1 MESIFMNMI
10 TTNMNTTTVMNA
22 ATNTNTITNDT
33 NTNTNTK
40 NIIKKNPN
48 AKLSMS
54 TPVIK
59 IFNEIFFNFVN
70 LISKTFPNDLEITIA
85 KNKLYAIKK
94 INPKLFIKIWKKHI
108 ADKYRDSIEEGN
120 IDYFIEKNYSDDLN
134 KVNNSERV
142 MKSINRLREPI
153 KKLDKS
159 KQNMVMLFIQ
169 DLSKISEAI
178 II

>member
-1 MESIFMNMI
+1 MEAV
-10 TTNMNTTTVMNA
+10 NMNTNVNMN
-22 ATNTNTITNDT
+22 IQ
-33 NTNTNTK
+33 
-40 NIIKKNPN
+40 
-48 AKLSMS
+48 
-54 TPVIK
+54 VVK

-70 LISKTFPNDLEITIA
+70 LISKTFPNDLDITIA

-108 ADKYRDSIEEGN
+108 TDKYRDSIEEGN

-153 KKLDKS
+153 KKMDKS
-159 KQNMVMLFIQ
+159 KRDIAMLFIQ

-178 II
+178 IN

>member
-1 MESIFMNMI
+1 MFMNMI
-10 TTNMNTTTVMNA
+10 TTNMNTA
-22 ATNTNTITNDT
+22 TITNDT
-33 NTNTNTK
+33 NSNSNSNTNTK
-40 NIIKKNPN
+40 KIMNNNPN
-48 AKLSMS
+48 SNLSMS

-108 ADKYRDSIEEGN
+108 TDKYRDSIEEGN
-120 IDYFIEKNYSDDLN
+120 IDYFIKKNYSDDLN
-134 KVNNSERV
+134 KVNNSDRV
-142 MKSINRLREPI
+142 IKCINRLREPI
-153 KKLDKS
+153 KNMDKS
-159 KQNMVMLFIQ
+159 KQDMAMLFIQ

>member
-1 MESIFMNMI
+1 MEAV
-10 TTNMNTTTVMNA
+10 NMNTNVNKNSDIKM
-22 ATNTNTITNDT
+22 NTNVNM
-33 NTNTNTK
+33 
-40 NIIKKNPN
+40 NIQ
-48 AKLSMS
+48 
-54 TPVIK
+54 VVK

-70 LISKTFPNDLEITIA
+70 LISKTFPNDLDITIA

-108 ADKYRDSIEEGN
+108 TDKYRDSIEEGN

-153 KKLDKS
+153 KKMDKS
-159 KQNMVMLFIQ
+159 RQDMAMLFIQ

>member
-1 MESIFMNMI
+1 MEAV
-10 TTNMNTTTVMNA
+10 NMNTNVNKNRDIKM
-22 ATNTNTITNDT
+22 NTNVNM
-33 NTNTNTK
+33 
-40 NIIKKNPN
+40 NIQ
-48 AKLSMS
+48 
-54 TPVIK
+54 VVK

-70 LISKTFPNDLEITIA
+70 FISKTFPNDLEITIA

-108 ADKYRDSIEEGN
+108 TDKYRDSIEEGN

-153 KKLDKS
+153 KKMDKS
-159 KQNMVMLFIQ
+159 RQDMAMLFIQ

-178 II
+178 IN

>member
-1 MESIFMNMI
+1 MEAV
-10 TTNMNTTTVMNA
+10 NMNTNVNKNRDIKM
-22 ATNTNTITNDT
+22 NTNVNM
-33 NTNTNTK
+33 
-40 NIIKKNPN
+40 NIQ
-48 AKLSMS
+48 
-54 TPVIK
+54 VVK

-70 LISKTFPNDLEITIA
+70 LISKTFPNDLDITIA

-108 ADKYRDSIEEGN
+108 TDKYRDSIEEGN
-120 IDYFIEKNYSDDLN
+120 IDYFIKKNYSDDLN

-153 KKLDKS
+153 KKMDKS
-159 KQNMVMLFIQ
+159 RQDMAMLFIQ

-178 II
+178 IN

>member
-1 MESIFMNMI
+1 MEAV
-10 TTNMNTTTVMNA
+10 NMNTNVNMN
-22 ATNTNTITNDT
+22 IH
-33 NTNTNTK
+33 
-40 NIIKKNPN
+40 
-48 AKLSMS
+48 L
-54 TPVIK
+54 VK

-70 LISKTFPNDLEITIA
+70 LISKTFPNDLDITIA

-108 ADKYRDSIEEGN
+108 TDKYRDSIKEGN

-153 KKLDKS
+153 KKMDKS
-159 KQNMVMLFIQ
+159 RQDMAMLFIQ
-169 DLSKISEAI
+169 DLSKISEALTI
-178 II
+178 

>member
-1 MESIFMNMI
+1 MEAV
-10 TTNMNTTTVMNA
+10 NMNTNVNKNSDIKM
-22 ATNTNTITNDT
+22 NTNVNKNSDIKM
-33 NTNTNTK
+33 NTNVK
-40 NIIKKNPN
+40 MNIQ
-48 AKLSMS
+48 
-54 TPVIK
+54 VVK

-108 ADKYRDSIEEGN
+108 TDKYRDSIEEGN

-142 MKSINRLREPI
+142 MKCINRLREPI
-153 KKLDKS
+153 KKMDKS
-159 KQNMVMLFIQ
+159 RQDMAMLFIQ
-169 DLSKISEAI
+169 DLSKISETLI
-178 II
+178 I

>member
-1 MESIFMNMI
+1 
-10 TTNMNTTTVMNA
+10 MNTNVNKNSDIKM
-22 ATNTNTITNDT
+22 NTNV
-33 NTNTNTK
+33 K
-40 NIIKKNPN
+40 MNIQ
-48 AKLSMS
+48 
-54 TPVIK
+54 VVK

-108 ADKYRDSIEEGN
+108 TDKYRDSIEEGN

-142 MKSINRLREPI
+142 MKCINRLREPI
-153 KKLDKS
+153 KKMDKS
-159 KQNMVMLFIQ
+159 RQDMAMLFIQ
-169 DLSKISEAI
+169 DLSKISETLI
-178 II
+178 I

>member
-1 MESIFMNMI
+1 MEAV
-10 TTNMNTTTVMNA
+10 NMNTNANMN
-22 ATNTNTITNDT
+22 IH
-33 NTNTNTK
+33 
-40 NIIKKNPN
+40 
-48 AKLSMS
+48 L
-54 TPVIK
+54 VK

-70 LISKTFPNDLEITIA
+70 LISKTFPNDLEITLA

-108 ADKYRDSIEEGN
+108 TDKYKDSIEEGN

-153 KKLDKS
+153 KNMNKS
-159 KQNMVMLFIQ
+159 KQDMAMLFIQ
-169 DLSKISEAI
+169 DLSKISEALTI
-178 II
+178 

>member
-1 MESIFMNMI
+1 MEAV
-10 TTNMNTTTVMNA
+10 NMNTNVNKNSDIKM
-22 ATNTNTITNDT
+22 NTNV
-33 NTNTNTK
+33 K
-40 NIIKKNPN
+40 MNIQ
-48 AKLSMS
+48 
-54 TPVIK
+54 VVK

-108 ADKYRDSIEEGN
+108 TDKYRDSIEEGN

-142 MKSINRLREPI
+142 MKCINRLREPI
-153 KKLDKS
+153 KKMDKS
-159 KQNMVMLFIQ
+159 RQDMAMLFIQ
-169 DLSKISEAI
+169 DLSKISETLI
-178 II
+178 I

>member
-1 MESIFMNMI
+1 MFMNMI
-10 TTNMNTTTVMNA
+10 TTNMNTTTV
-22 ATNTNTITNDT
+22 INDAT
-33 NTNTNTK
+33 NTNTNT
-40 NIIKKNPN
+40 NTN
-48 AKLSMS
+48 ANANTNTLKVINNNVNTNLSIS
-54 TPVIK
+54 TQVIK

-108 ADKYRDSIEEGN
+108 TDKYRDSIEEGN
-120 IDYFIEKNYSDDLN
+120 IDYFIGKNYSNDLN
-134 KVNNSERV
+134 KINNSDRI
-142 MKSINRLREPI
+142 MKCINRLREPI
-153 KKLDKS
+153 KNMDKS
-159 KQNMVMLFIQ
+159 KQDMVMLFIK

>member
-1 MESIFMNMI
+1 MEAV
-10 TTNMNTTTVMNA
+10 NMNTNVNMN
-22 ATNTNTITNDT
+22 IQ
-33 NTNTNTK
+33 
-40 NIIKKNPN
+40 
-48 AKLSMS
+48 L
-54 TPVIK
+54 VK

-108 ADKYRDSIEEGN
+108 TDKYKDSIEEGN

-134 KVNNSERV
+134 KINNSERV

-153 KKLDKS
+153 KNMDKS
-159 KQNMVMLFIQ
+159 KQEMAMLFIQ
-169 DLSKISEAI
+169 DLSKISEALI
-178 II
+178 IEK

>member
-1 MESIFMNMI
+1 MEAI
-10 TTNMNTTTVMNA
+10 NMNTNVNKNSDVKM
-22 ATNTNTITNDT
+22 NTNVNM
-33 NTNTNTK
+33 
-40 NIIKKNPN
+40 NIQ
-48 AKLSMS
+48 
-54 TPVIK
+54 VVK

-108 ADKYRDSIEEGN
+108 TDKYRDSIEEGN

-142 MKSINRLREPI
+142 MKCINRLREPI
-153 KKLDKS
+153 KKMDKS
-159 KQNMVMLFIQ
+159 RQDMAMLFIQ

>member
-1 MESIFMNMI
+1 MEAV
-10 TTNMNTTTVMNA
+10 NMNTNVNKNSDIKM
-22 ATNTNTITNDT
+22 NTNVNM
-33 NTNTNTK
+33 
-40 NIIKKNPN
+40 NIQ
-48 AKLSMS
+48 
-54 TPVIK
+54 VVK

-70 LISKTFPNDLEITIA
+70 LISKTFPNDLDITIA

-108 ADKYRDSIEEGN
+108 TDKYRDSIEEGN

-153 KKLDKS
+153 KKMDKS
-159 KQNMVMLFIQ
+159 RQDMAMLFIQ

-178 II
+178 IN

>member
-1 MESIFMNMI
+1 MEAV
-10 TTNMNTTTVMNA
+10 NMNTNVNKNSDIKM
-22 ATNTNTITNDT
+22 NTNVNM
-33 NTNTNTK
+33 
-40 NIIKKNPN
+40 NIQ
-48 AKLSMS
+48 
-54 TPVIK
+54 VVK

-108 ADKYRDSIEEGN
+108 TDKYRDSIEEGN
-120 IDYFIEKNYSDDLN
+120 IDYFIKKNYSDDLN

-153 KKLDKS
+153 KKMDKS
-159 KQNMVMLFIQ
+159 RQDMAMLFIQ

>member
-1 MESIFMNMI
+1 MEAV
-10 TTNMNTTTVMNA
+10 NMNTNVNMN
-22 ATNTNTITNDT
+22 IQ
-33 NTNTNTK
+33 
-40 NIIKKNPN
+40 
-48 AKLSMS
+48 L
-54 TPVIK
+54 VK

-108 ADKYRDSIEEGN
+108 TDKYKDSIEEGN

-134 KVNNSERV
+134 KINNSERV

-153 KKLDKS
+153 KNMDKS
-159 KQNMVMLFIQ
+159 KQEMAMLFIQ
-169 DLSKISEAI
+169 DLSKISEALI
-178 II
+178 I

>member
-1 MESIFMNMI
+1 MEAI
-10 TTNMNTTTVMNA
+10 NMNTNVNKNSDIKM
-22 ATNTNTITNDT
+22 NTNVNM
-33 NTNTNTK
+33 
-40 NIIKKNPN
+40 NIQ
-48 AKLSMS
+48 
-54 TPVIK
+54 VVK

-108 ADKYRDSIEEGN
+108 TNKYRDSIEEGN

-153 KKLDKS
+153 KKMDKS
-159 KQNMVMLFIQ
+159 RQDMAMLFIQ

-178 II
+178 IN

>member
-1 MESIFMNMI
+1 MEAV
-10 TTNMNTTTVMNA
+10 NMNTNVNKNSDIKM
-22 ATNTNTITNDT
+22 NTNVNM
-33 NTNTNTK
+33 
-40 NIIKKNPN
+40 NIQ
-48 AKLSMS
+48 
-54 TPVIK
+54 VVK

-70 LISKTFPNDLEITIA
+70 LISKTFPNDLDITIA

-94 INPKLFIKIWKKHI
+94 INPKMFIKIWKKHI
-108 ADKYRDSIEEGN
+108 TDKYRDSIKEGN

-153 KKLDKS
+153 KKMDKS
-159 KQNMVMLFIQ
+159 RQDMAMLFIQ